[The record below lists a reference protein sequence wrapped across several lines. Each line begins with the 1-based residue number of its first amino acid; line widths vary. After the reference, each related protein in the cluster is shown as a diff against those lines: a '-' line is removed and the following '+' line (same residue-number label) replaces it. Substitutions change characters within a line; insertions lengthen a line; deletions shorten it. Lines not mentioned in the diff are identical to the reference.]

1 MPMHT
6 VKSKQ
11 PFIILLISLH
21 YFFGINLPQGRTE
34 DAAAMKNSQQI
45 PAYNEKDTK
54 SLTEAKSFFPGKFL
68 KILKEKNLQ
77 KRPSDEGYQPIIA
90 EHDVRPPLFPQLL
103 YTTSVGEQFRFQ
115 QERGT
120 QTVVT
125 DTRYLQTI
133 PEKENPVTS
142 PTKEGDDGIQK
153 ELFLNKDHQLITT
166 EKEIDS
172 SNTEEDISH
181 TTMEQECPVTS
192 DSEVQLPSLEG
203 HETQILTPDKKSFPD
218 ITGNKFS
225 SPSDTANDKSSQEG
239 LPPKKDD
246 QNIAIEK
253 KIFPA
258 TSPSELLTPSFGK
271 EMALVEEEK
280 GTQTSMINNEQER
293 NISDEK
299 EIVSLE
305 EEEKPP
311 IDYQSNVTG
320 KEISQDMKENSS
332 FSTPSGLPATTVD
345 KEEVLSAPN
354 SGSTENS
361 EVKPPESKNEQKIIP
376 EKEQIIEITRDK
388 EEVTSAWSIWHT
400 NQTLSIILA
409 VAITLISAKI
419 GGWIANIVKL
429 PEVVG
434 NLIIGMVLG
443 NIYFF
448 TEWNFFDFLKTMPFL
463 KVVSYFGTLLL
474 LLTAGLH
481 TDLKAL
487 LRVGASSFL
496 VSMGGIIVPA
506 GLGLVVG
513 YFLLPGATFGANL
526 ILAIIICNTS
536 TGLLF
541 AILSEL
547 KAINTLEGRVITGAT
562 ILTEIIVILTFGIVS
577 GIAVRG
583 EVSVLGVLVTVV
595 IAFSFLAIVLISVLK
610 YGESFGNFLTSKFA
624 EGLKISIV
632 VTLSLL
638 FAFISGSIGLHGVI
652 GAFAAGLLLRNVK
665 FKDSDDKEYSN
676 IERIIRPYYMILV
689 PILFVR
695 VGAQVDLKSFLDIHA
710 ILLGL
715 AITGAA
721 ILGKLFCS
729 VCPIEKGINRLA
741 IGIGMAMKL
750 EGTLILTGI
759 SRDIGILDEVV
770 FSSIIMVIVLT
781 STVCPSFLRISLL
794 RKKDI
799 YWKSA
804 HSIAER
810 KGMEKVTID

>member
-1 MPMHT
+1 M
-6 VKSKQ
+6 
-11 PFIILLISLH
+11 
-21 YFFGINLPQGRTE
+21 E
-34 DAAAMKNSQQI
+34 NSQHI

-54 SLTEAKSFFPGKFL
+54 SLAEAKSFFLGKFL

-77 KRPSDEGYQPIIA
+77 KKPSDEGYQPTIA
-90 EHDVRPPLFPQLL
+90 EQDVRPPLFPQLL

-125 DTRYLQTI
+125 DPGYLQTI

-142 PTKEGDDGIQK
+142 PIKEGDDGVQK
-153 ELFLNKDHQLITT
+153 ELSLNKDYQVITT
-166 EKEIDS
+166 EEKTGS
-172 SNTEEDISH
+172 SNTEENISH
-181 TTMEQECPVTS
+181 TTMAQERSVTS

-218 ITGNKFS
+218 IAENKIS
-225 SPSDTANDKSSQEG
+225 SPSDTANDKSSQENFSPG
-239 LPPKKDD
+239 RDE

-253 KIFPA
+253 KIFPP
-258 TSPSELLTPSFGK
+258 TSPSELLTPPFGK

-293 NISDEK
+293 NISGEK
-299 EIVSLE
+299 EVVSLE
-305 EEEKPP
+305 EEKSP

-320 KEISQDMKENSS
+320 KEISQDMKENNSS
-332 FSTPSGLPATTVD
+332 STPSGLPATTVEE
-345 KEEVLSAPN
+345 EEVLSASN

-376 EKEQIIEITRDK
+376 EKEQIVEITREK
-388 EEVTSAWSIWHT
+388 KEVTSAWSIWHT

-409 VAITLISAKI
+409 VAITLIAAKI
-419 GGWIANIVKL
+419 GGWIANMVKL

-496 VSMGGIIVPA
+496 VSIGGIIVPA

-513 YFLLPGATFGANL
+513 HFLLPGATFGTNL

-695 VGAQVDLKSFLDIHA
+695 VGAEVDLKSFLDIHA

-715 AITGAA
+715 AIAGAA

-759 SRDIGILDEVV
+759 SRDIGILDDVL

-799 YWKSA
+799 YWKRA

-810 KGMEKVTID
+810 KEMEKVTID